1 MEKFTFGAIPSE
13 YDPRDYTVSTT
24 VKTFPESF
32 RLPDV
37 EIYNQDKVGTDEV
50 YGEAVDIPSATYTY
64 EETDESIE
72 GEIKEE

>member
-1 MEKFTFGAIPSE
+1 MITQTEVEMNGTRF
-13 YDPRDYTVSTT
+13 RRTVSDSY
-24 VKTFPESF
+24 KI
-32 RLPDV
+32 R
-37 EIYNQDKVGTDEV
+37 KVGTDEV